1 VFDWGLGGEAGSVAA
16 DISRYD
22 PGAMSR
28 VTDIINDL
36 GDDSDDSD
44 SEHGGSASTPRMG
57 GVGISRGESKRKK
70 RGKTNY
76 GPGGIGSA
84 LCYRQTIIIVTLVG
98 IIIGASVVIGYTVL
112 SSDPSKI
119 PYSPIIEDNGI
130 SEQELLEIAER
141 VIMACSENKLNINMS
156 ECQQLCHSKMCCFE
170 EGDYSCEDDESK
182 ECAVYAG
189 CDALV
194 EGISFAALDEDVGR

>member
-1 VFDWGLGGEAGSVAA
+1 MESTHTRPAPKHPLTKVESIRSCSGDSVFDWGLGGEAGSVAA

-70 RGKTNY
+70 R
-76 GPGGIGSA
+76 
-84 LCYRQTIIIVTLVG
+84 
-98 IIIGASVVIGYTVL
+98 
-112 SSDPSKI
+112 
-119 PYSPIIEDNGI
+119 
-130 SEQELLEIAER
+130 
-141 VIMACSENKLNINMS
+141 
-156 ECQQLCHSKMCCFE
+156 
-170 EGDYSCEDDESK
+170 
-182 ECAVYAG
+182 
-189 CDALV
+189 
-194 EGISFAALDEDVGR
+194 